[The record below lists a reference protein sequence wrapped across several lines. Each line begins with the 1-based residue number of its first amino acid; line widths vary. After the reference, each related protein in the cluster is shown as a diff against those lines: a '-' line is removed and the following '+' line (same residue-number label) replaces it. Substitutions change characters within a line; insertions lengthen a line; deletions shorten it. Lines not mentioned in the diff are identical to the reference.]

1 MRRLLLLA
9 LAATVVA
16 VAAYRH
22 RSIDRAE
29 RQLGI
34 GRHGPRGDAGG

>member
-9 LAATVVA
+9 LAATVLAVA
-16 VAAYRH
+16 VYRR

-29 RQLGI
+29 RRLGI
-34 GRHGPRGDAGG
+34 GRHGPRGDAAG